1 MYSPF
6 IICLSTIFLGERLTL
21 LQLIGALLIIGAVL
35 ITTVKKEAKTVERK
49 QLLAGVI
56 TGILASACMAI
67 GVIIMKPILGKT
79 PLLWATEVRLIGGI
93 IGLGLILLFY
103 PRRSRIMGSLFNT
116 KKWSYT
122 VSGSFVG
129 AYLAMATWVGGMKYT
144 QASIASA
151 LNQTSTIFI
160 FIFAGIILKEP
171 LNLKRT
177 IAIAMAF
184 IGMLL
189 VSFS

>member
-1 MYSPF
+1 
-6 IICLSTIFLGERLTL
+6 
-21 LQLIGALLIIGAVL
+21 
-35 ITTVKKEAKTVERK
+35 
-49 QLLAGVI
+49 
-56 TGILASACMAI
+56 
-67 GVIIMKPILGKT
+67 
-79 PLLWATEVRLIGGI
+79 
-93 IGLGLILLFY
+93 
-103 PRRSRIMGSLFNT
+103 
-116 KKWSYT
+116 
-122 VSGSFVG
+122 
-129 AYLAMATWVGGMKYT
+129 MATWVGGMKYT